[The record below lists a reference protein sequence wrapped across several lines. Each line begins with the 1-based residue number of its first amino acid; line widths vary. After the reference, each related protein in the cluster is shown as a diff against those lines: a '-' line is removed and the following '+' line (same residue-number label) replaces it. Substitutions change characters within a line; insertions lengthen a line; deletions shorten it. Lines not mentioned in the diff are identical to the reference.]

1 MSSSKAAQKS
11 YREMAEQLDQIML
24 WFESGDIDIDEA
36 VKKYE
41 EASVLISE
49 MEKYLKT
56 AENKIKKIST
66 KKQ

>member
-1 MSSSKAAQKS
+1 MSNDKS
-11 YREMAEQLDQIML
+11 YRKMAEELEQITL

-41 EASVLISE
+41 EATKLLDE

-56 AENKIKKIST
+56 AENKIKKISL
-66 KKQ
+66 KKA

>member
-1 MSSSKAAQKS
+1 MNSKTSKS
-11 YREMAEQLDQIML
+11 YRQMATELDQIMQ

-36 VKKYE
+36 INKYE
-41 EASVLISE
+41 EARKLIVE

-66 KKQ
+66 KTP

>member
-1 MSSSKAAQKS
+1 MSSSKATQKS

-56 AENKIKKIST
+56 AENKIKKIAT
-66 KKQ
+66 IKQ

>member
-1 MSSSKAAQKS
+1 MAQNKS

-24 WFESGDIDIDEA
+24 WFESDDIDIDEA

-41 EASVLISE
+41 EAVKLLDE

-56 AENKIKKIST
+56 AENKIRKITT
-66 KKQ
+66 KKD